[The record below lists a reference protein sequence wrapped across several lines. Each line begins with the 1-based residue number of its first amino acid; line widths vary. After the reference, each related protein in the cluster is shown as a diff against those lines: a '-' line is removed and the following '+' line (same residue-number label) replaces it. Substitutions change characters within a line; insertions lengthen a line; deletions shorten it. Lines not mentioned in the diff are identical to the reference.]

1 MPAKTQPPIPKGMAE
16 DMFMEHTKKKPVVLI
31 TGYLGSGKTT
41 LLNKLLRQETRR
53 VALIV
58 NDMGSI
64 NVDAEIL
71 RKEGANVTECPMYEL
86 QNGCICCTLRD
97 EFIKQLEKISGID
110 SVEVVFV
117 EASGISN
124 PGAVSAS
131 FLAYEEENPDTNVY
145 LTSVVTVVDA
155 DRIHREFLGELKQRK
170 ADGEKTDVNKL
181 SEEEI
186 STLIIDQI
194 EFCNYIVLNKCDLLG
209 EQQLAEVERV
219 VRDFQPRAPI
229 IRSVQGSVDIGQ
241 IVTQEPFN
249 YEQIDSSSA
258 IQKAINSLCQNKT
271 GCTDE
276 YGISSFVFEERRP
289 FNRARF
295 MEFLRSQYPASLIR
309 AKGYIW
315 FSDAD
320 ADVQLFEQAGRNSS
334 VTEVSYWIDA
344 LVEEQKQA
352 FLAENPDVK
361 ENWDEEFGDR
371 ENQIVFIGKGYDQA
385 QIRSALESCL
395 DDKAVA

>member
-1 MPAKTQPPIPKGMAE
+1 MNKTQ
-16 DMFMEHTKKKPVVLI
+16 KKPVVLI

-41 LLNKLLRQETRR
+41 LLNNLLKQEKRR

-71 RKEGANVTECPMYEL
+71 KKEGANVAECPMYEL

-97 EFIKQLEKISGID
+97 EFIQQLEKISEID

-117 EASGISN
+117 EASGISD

-131 FLAYEEENPDTNVY
+131 FLAYEDENPDTNVQ

-155 DRIHREFLGELKQRK
+155 DRIYREFLSDL
-170 ADGEKTDVNKL
+170 ADIKNHKDDKVDENNL
-181 SEEEI
+181 SNQEI
-186 STLIIDQI
+186 STLIVDQI
-194 EFCNYIVLNKCDLLG
+194 EFCNFIVLNKCDLLD
-209 EQQLAEVERV
+209 EKQLAQVEAI
-219 VRDFQPRAPI
+219 VRDFQPKAPI
-229 IRSVQGSVDIGQ
+229 FHSVNGSIELEKLM
-241 IVTQEPFN
+241 TAEPFDF
-249 YEQIDSSSA
+249 EQIDSSSA
-258 IQKAINSLCQNKT
+258 IQKAINSLNGTK

-276 YGISSFVFEERRP
+276 YGITSFVYEERRP
-289 FNRARF
+289 FNR
-295 MEFLRSQYPASLIR
+295 EKFLNFVNENYPKSLIR

-320 ADVQLFEQAGRNSS
+320 QDVQLFEQAGRNSS
-334 VTEVSYWIDA
+334 VMEVSYWVDA
-344 LVEEQKQA
+344 LVDEQKNEI
-352 FLAENPDVK
+352 LANNPDMK

-385 QIRSALESCL
+385 EIKAALEKCL
-395 DDKAVA
+395 DEKAIA

>member
-1 MPAKTQPPIPKGMAE
+1 MKNL
-16 DMFMEHTKKKPVVLI
+16 KKKPVVLI

-41 LLNKLLRQETRR
+41 LLNNLLKQEKRR

-71 RKEGANVTECPMYEL
+71 KKEGANVAECPMYEL

-97 EFIKQLEKISGID
+97 EFIKQLEKISQID

-117 EASGISN
+117 EASGISD

-131 FLAYEEENPDTNVY
+131 FLAYEDENPDTNVQ

-155 DRIHREFLGELKQRK
+155 DRIYREFLSDL
-170 ADGEKTDVNKL
+170 ADIKNHRDDDKVDENNL
-181 SEEEI
+181 SNQEI
-186 STLIIDQI
+186 STLIVDQI
-194 EFCNYIVLNKCDLLG
+194 EFCNFIVLNKCDLLD
-209 EQQLAEVERV
+209 EKQLAQVEAT
-219 VRDFQPRAPI
+219 VRDFQPKAPI
-229 IRSVQGSVDIGQ
+229 FHSVKGSIELEK
-241 IVTQEPFN
+241 IVTDEPFDF
-249 YEQIDSSSA
+249 EQIDSSSA
-258 IQKAINSLCQNKT
+258 IQKAINSLDGTK

-276 YGISSFVFEERRP
+276 YGITSFVYEEKRP
-289 FNRARF
+289 FNRERF
-295 MEFLRSQYPASLIR
+295 LNFVNESYPKSLIR

-320 ADVQLFEQAGRNSS
+320 QDVQLFEQAGRNSS
-334 VTEVSYWIDA
+334 VMEVSYWVDA
-344 LVEEQKQA
+344 LVDEQKNEI
-352 FLAENPDVK
+352 LANNPDMK

-385 QIRSALESCL
+385 EIKSALEKCL
-395 DDKAVA
+395 DEKAIA

>member
-1 MPAKTQPPIPKGMAE
+1 MKNS
-16 DMFMEHTKKKPVVLI
+16 KKKPVVLI

-41 LLNKLLRQETRR
+41 LLNNLLKQETRR

-71 RKEGANVTECPMYEL
+71 KKEGANVAECPMYEL

-97 EFIKQLEKISGID
+97 EFIKQLEKISEID

-117 EASGISN
+117 EASGISD

-131 FLAYEEENPDTNVY
+131 FLAYEEDNPDTNVQ

-155 DRIHREFLGELKQRK
+155 DRIYREFLSDL
-170 ADGEKTDVNKL
+170 ADIKNHKEDDKVDENNL
-181 SEEEI
+181 SNQEI
-186 STLIIDQI
+186 STLIVDQI
-194 EFCNYIVLNKCDLLG
+194 EFCNFIVLNKCDLLSK
-209 EQQLAEVERV
+209 EQLAQVEAI
-219 VRDFQPRAPI
+219 VRDFQPKAPI
-229 IRSVQGSVDIGQ
+229 FHSVNGSIELEKLM
-241 IVTQEPFN
+241 TAEPFDF
-249 YEQIDSSSA
+249 EQIDSSSA
-258 IQKAINSLCQNKT
+258 IQKAINSLNGTK

-276 YGISSFVFEERRP
+276 YGITSFVYEEKRP
-289 FNRARF
+289 FNRQK
-295 MEFLRSQYPASLIR
+295 FLKFVNENYPKSLIR

-320 ADVQLFEQAGRNSS
+320 QDVQLFEQAGRNSS
-334 VTEVSYWIDA
+334 VMEVSYWVDA
-344 LVEEQKQA
+344 LVDEQKNEI
-352 FLAENPDVK
+352 LANNPDMK

-385 QIRSALESCL
+385 EIKAALEKCL
-395 DDKAVA
+395 DEKAIA

>member
-1 MPAKTQPPIPKGMAE
+1 MKTKN
-16 DMFMEHTKKKPVVLI
+16 KKPVVLI

-41 LLNKLLRQETRR
+41 LLNNLLKQETRR

-71 RKEGANVTECPMYEL
+71 KKDGANVAECPMFEL

-97 EFIKQLEKISGID
+97 EFIQQIEKISAID

-117 EASGISN
+117 EASGISD

-131 FLAYEEENPDTNVY
+131 FLAYEEDNPDTNVY

-155 DRIHREFLGELKQRK
+155 DRIYREFLSDLKK
-170 ADGEKTDVNKL
+170 KNKEKDSLDENNLT
-181 SEEEI
+181 SEEI
-186 STLIIDQI
+186 STLIVDQI
-194 EFCNYIVLNKCDLLG
+194 EFCNFIVLNKCDLL
-209 EQQLAEVERV
+209 EDSQLKEVEAI
-219 VRDFQPRAPI
+219 VREFQTKAPI
-229 IRSVQGSVDIGQ
+229 YRSVNGSIELSK
-241 IVTQEPFN
+241 ITTKEPFN
-249 YEQIDSSSA
+249 FEQIDSSSA
-258 IQKAINSLCQNKT
+258 IQKAINSLNQKSN

-276 YGISSFVFEERRP
+276 YGISSFVYEERRP
-289 FNRARF
+289 FNRKKFADFVNNR
-295 MEFLRSQYPASLIR
+295 YPKELIR

-315 FSDAD
+315 FSDSD

-334 VTEVSYWIDA
+334 VMEVSYWIDA

-352 FLAENPDVK
+352 YIADNPDIK
-361 ENWDEEFGDR
+361 DNWDEQFGDR
-371 ENQIVFIGKGYDQA
+371 ENQIVFIGKGYNQQEIIA
-385 QIRSALESCL
+385 ELEKCL
-395 DDKAVA
+395 DEKAIA